1 MSTQLQS
8 PTIMRACAG
17 QLAWVAT
24 STRPDVAFL
33 ASYLQGVQD
42 NATVSHVAMF
52 NKACRE
58 MKARKVCLRFP
69 SNVPIAAWRI
79 LCIADAGW
87 CTREDGD
94 SQGGYL
100 LCLTTQAIFDR
111 KRCPC
116 WLIDWSSKKL
126 RRKVRS
132 SAAAETLS
140 AQNGLDAIEM
150 FQALMAETVYGVPPK
165 EFRQSMP
172 EHPAAMVVDSKGFFD
187 AVTRSCSSQ
196 ALSVERRLQ
205 IDYSIAKETCEN
217 QNILLYWVNNLRM
230 SSDCLTKLKGDLKPL
245 FEILEGGSY
254 EITACTQSGRKEKA
268 EITIAASKGRKPSV
282 AETKE

>member
-1 MSTQLQS
+1 M
-8 PTIMRACAG
+8 
-17 QLAWVAT
+17 
-24 STRPDVAFL
+24 
-33 ASYLQGVQD
+33 
-42 NATVSHVAMF
+42 
-52 NKACRE
+52 
-58 MKARKVCLRFP
+58 RFP
-69 SNVPIAAWRI
+69 SNVPIIAAWRI

-87 CTREDGD
+87 CTRENDD

-116 WLIDWSSKKL
+116 WLIHWSSKKL
-126 RRKVRS
+126 RKVRS
-132 SAAAETLS
+132 SVAAETLS

-150 FQALMAETVYGVPPK
+150 FQALIAETVHGVPPK

-187 AVTRSCSSQ
+187 AVTRSCGSH

-217 QNILLYWVNNLRM
+217 QNILVYCVNIFRM

-245 FEILEGGSY
+245 FEILEVGSH
-254 EITACTQSGRKEKA
+254 EITVCTQSGKKEKA

-282 AETKE
+282 AEKEE

>member
-1 MSTQLQS
+1 MEIEVGQENYIENLSEVPLKPLGNMSTKLQS

-24 STRPDVAFL
+24 STRPDVAF
-33 ASYLQGVQD
+33 
-42 NATVSHVAMF
+42 
-52 NKACRE
+52 
-58 MKARKVCLRFP
+58 KVCMRFP

-87 CTREDGD
+87 CTRESYD

-116 WLIDWSSKKL
+116 WLIHWPSKKL
-126 RRKVRS
+126 RKVRS
-132 SAAAETLS
+132 SVAAETLS
-140 AQNGLDAIEM
+140 AQNGLDAVEM
-150 FQALMAETVYGVPPK
+150 FQALIASETVYGVPPK

-187 AVTRSCSSQ
+187 AVTRSCGSH
-196 ALSVERRLQ
+196 ALSIERRLQ
-205 IDYSIAKETCEN
+205 IDYSIESIAKETCEN
-217 QNILLYWVNNLRM
+217 QTILVYCVNNLRM
-230 SSDCLTKLKGDLKPL
+230 PSDCLTKLKGDLKPL
-245 FEILEGGSY
+245 FEILEVGNY
-254 EITACTQSGRKEKA
+254 EITVCTQSGEKRLK
-268 EITIAASKGRKPSV
+268 SP
-282 AETKE
+282 